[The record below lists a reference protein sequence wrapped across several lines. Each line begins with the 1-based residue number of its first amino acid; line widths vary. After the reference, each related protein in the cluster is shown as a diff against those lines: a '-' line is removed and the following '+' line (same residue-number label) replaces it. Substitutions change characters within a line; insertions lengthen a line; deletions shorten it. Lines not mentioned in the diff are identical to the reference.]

1 MRPRPT
7 VHDLLRERLLQR
19 AGLGAPPPQV
29 DAAAQLRALYASEW
43 SPRFEELMRN
53 RLVMGGMR
61 YGLLHA
67 PGKKHY
73 DRVAS
78 IRKRAQLYAESGNLE
93 HLVDCANECLLEFEE
108 SRHPARHFGAADGDG
123 AYHTQVVSSRA

>member
-1 MRPRPT
+1 MKQAPN
-7 VHDLLRERLLQR
+7 VHALLRERLLQR
-19 AGLGAPPPQV
+19 AGLVEPPSRV
-29 DAAAQLRALYASEW
+29 DAAARLAELYRTQW
-43 SPRFEELMRN
+43 SPRFEDLMRN

-78 IRKRAQLYAESGNLE
+78 IRKRAQLYAETGNLE

-108 SRHPARHFGAADGDG
+108 SRHPNTHFGAADGDG

>member
-1 MRPRPT
+1 MKRS
-7 VHDLLRERLLQR
+7 VHDHLRDRLLQR
-19 AGLGAPPPQV
+19 AGLAEPPPRPRHT
-29 DAAAQLRALYASEW
+29 LEELYASQW
-43 SPRFEELMRN
+43 SPRFEALMRN

-67 PGKKHY
+67 PGKRWY

-78 IRKRAQLYAESGNLE
+78 VEKRIRLYKETGNLE

-108 SRHPARHFGAADGDG
+108 SRHVLRHFAAADGSV
-123 AYHTQVVSSRA
+123 YHTQAVPHT